1 MNSELFEALNALEKE
16 KKISKATMIEAI
28 EGALIK
34 ACENHFGKA
43 DNFVCKID
51 PDNGDFSVI
60 AAKEVVE
67 TVEDAEWIEDVNHP
81 SSEVI
86 TVVFLLQTF
95 NGCLIAYAEV
105 ICQFPDRRVKDSEQF
120 VLGDSAQSLV
130 TPVHADV
137 IRLVE
142 STEHAHLREFG
153 DTCQH
158 HKLEVLVDQ
167 FEYTV

>member
-67 TVEDAEWIEDVNHP
+67 TVEDEI
-81 SSEVI
+81 SQI
-86 TVVFLLQTF
+86 
-95 NGCLIAYAEV
+95 
-105 ICQFPDRRVKDSEQF
+105 
-120 VLGDSAQSLV
+120 SL
-130 TPVHADV
+130 ANAKM
-137 IRLVE
+137 IRQ
-142 STEHAHLREFG
+142 
-153 DTCQH
+153 C
-158 HKLEVLVDQ
+158 
-167 FEYTV
+167 